1 MRPSRSIKYESTKE
15 SRKRRKLRW
24 KLKPNESRISAI
36 NNFLGRMRLR
46 TQDEVGEI
54 LGISR
59 QRVQQLERLAL
70 WKIRQKLKI

>member
-1 MRPSRSIKYESTKE
+1 MNTNRYSSTKE
-15 SRKRRKLRW
+15 ARKRRKKRW
-24 KLKPNESRISAI
+24 KLKENETRISAI